1 MNSLLP
7 AMEKAAR
14 VAGGLLMNRLLHLS
28 ELKVEAKGLNDFV
41 TAADRE
47 AEEAI
52 VASLDESW
60 PGIPFLAEESAGRKT
75 EAGER
80 WIVDPLDGTTN
91 FIHGYPFF
99 SVSIAHE
106 SAGAIQHG
114 VVFDPSRDEMFAGS
128 REGGSTLN
136 GKSMCVSGRG
146 DLSGSLLVTGFP
158 FKELARLEEYL
169 EGFRRLLQ
177 VSAGVRRDGSAAL
190 DLAWVAAGRSDGFWE
205 MGLAPWDVAAGGLL
219 VQEAGG
225 KVSDYSGGPDWL
237 EGRSIVAST
246 PDLHEAM
253 RCAVVGTA

>member
-1 MNSLLP
+1 MDSLLP
-7 AMEKAAR
+7 AMENAAR
-14 VAGGLLMNRLLHLS
+14 IAGGLLMKRLLHLA

-52 VASLDESW
+52 AASLEEAW

-75 EAGER
+75 TASER

-99 SVSIAHE
+99 AVSIAHE
-106 SAGAIQHG
+106 NEGTIQHAA
-114 VVFDPSRDEMFAGS
+114 VFDPSRDEMFAGS
-128 REGGSTLN
+128 REQGVTLN
-136 GKSMCVSGRG
+136 GKSMRVSGRAE
-146 DLSGSLLVTGFP
+146 LSGALLVTGFP
-158 FKELARLEEYL
+158 FKELARLDEYL
-169 EGFRRLLQ
+169 EGFRRLLK
-177 VSAGVRRDGSAAL
+177 VSAGVRRDGAAAL

-225 KVSDYSGGPDWL
+225 VVTDYQGGNRWL
-237 EGRSIVAST
+237 EGRTIVAAT
-246 PDLHEAM
+246 PGLHEAM
-253 RCAVVGTA
+253 RRAVAGTD